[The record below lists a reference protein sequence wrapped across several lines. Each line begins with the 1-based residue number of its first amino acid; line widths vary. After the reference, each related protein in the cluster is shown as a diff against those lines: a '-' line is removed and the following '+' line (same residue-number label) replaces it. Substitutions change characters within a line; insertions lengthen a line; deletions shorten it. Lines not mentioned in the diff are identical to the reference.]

1 MVKVVKFGGS
11 SLANAAQYQK
21 VIEILRADPERRIV
35 VVSAPG
41 KCFKDDVKVTD
52 LLIKYA
58 NASGENVKVARQ
70 AVLDR
75 YQEIADAY
83 HVSDSD
89 FEQINVHL
97 IDLANL
103 HHANKACRLAHFKAA
118 GERLNAI
125 LMALVLKK
133 FNVTARFVDPKQ
145 LGIKA
150 HGDYNNAILDQH
162 SYAQIEAVCSN
173 LLDEAEY
180 LVVPGFYAYN
190 QNGEVCTFSRGGS
203 DITGAILARGFQAQL
218 YENFTDVDSIYSADP
233 KIIAQ
238 PHPIREMTY
247 REMRELAYAGFSV
260 FHDEAIIPAIE
271 AQVPIVI
278 KNTDHPNLPGTVI
291 EPEQN
296 YASDL
301 EITGVASSS
310 RFAALYIH
318 KYLLNREVGFTLKL
332 LKILYRYDIS
342 YEHMPSG
349 IDDLTII
356 FNQNQ
361 ITDEIL
367 PSLLSDIREELHT
380 DQLEWIDDYAI
391 LMVVGEGMRDKVGVV
406 DRIVNALARKQIG
419 IQMINQGASRI
430 STMLGVHQNQVNQ
443 AVREIYR
450 EFFKNKGRQTDD

>member
-41 KCFKDDVKVTD
+41 KRFKDDVKVMD

-145 LGIKA
+145 LGIK
-150 HGDYNNAILDQH
+150 
-162 SYAQIEAVCSN
+162 
-173 LLDEAEY
+173 
-180 LVVPGFYAYN
+180 
-190 QNGEVCTFSRGGS
+190 
-203 DITGAILARGFQAQL
+203 GA
-218 YENFTDVDSIYSADP
+218 
-233 KIIAQ
+233 
-238 PHPIREMTY
+238 
-247 REMRELAYAGFSV
+247 
-260 FHDEAIIPAIE
+260 
-271 AQVPIVI
+271 
-278 KNTDHPNLPGTVI
+278 
-291 EPEQN
+291 
-296 YASDL
+296 
-301 EITGVASSS
+301 
-310 RFAALYIH
+310 
-318 KYLLNREVGFTLKL
+318 
-332 LKILYRYDIS
+332 
-342 YEHMPSG
+342 
-349 IDDLTII
+349 
-356 FNQNQ
+356 
-361 ITDEIL
+361 
-367 PSLLSDIREELHT
+367 
-380 DQLEWIDDYAI
+380 W
-391 LMVVGEGMRDKVGVV
+391 
-406 DRIVNALARKQIG
+406 
-419 IQMINQGASRI
+419 
-430 STMLGVHQNQVNQ
+430 
-443 AVREIYR
+443 
-450 EFFKNKGRQTDD
+450 

>member
-1 MVKVVKFGGS
+1 MHFLTGRV
-11 SLANAAQYQK
+11 
-21 VIEILRADPERRIV
+21 R
-35 VVSAPG
+35 
-41 KCFKDDVKVTD
+41 
-52 LLIKYA
+52 
-58 NASGENVKVARQ
+58 
-70 AVLDR
+70 
-75 YQEIADAY
+75 
-83 HVSDSD
+83 
-89 FEQINVHL
+89 
-97 IDLANL
+97 
-103 HHANKACRLAHFKAA
+103 HH
-118 GERLNAI
+118 
-125 LMALVLKK
+125 
-133 FNVTARFVDPKQ
+133 
-145 LGIKA
+145 
-150 HGDYNNAILDQH
+150 
-162 SYAQIEAVCSN
+162 
-173 LLDEAEY
+173 
-180 LVVPGFYAYN
+180 
-190 QNGEVCTFSRGGS
+190 
-203 DITGAILARGFQAQL
+203 GAILARGFQAQL

-332 LKILYRYDIS
+332 LKILYHYDIS

-391 LMVVGEGMRDKVGVV
+391 LMVDGEGMRDKVGVV